1 MPTRD
6 PVHAL
11 TDFAN
16 AMLET
21 IRTLQLETA
30 NVLNLE
36 TEVHES
42 QAREKRAVERAR
54 AMSIKLEELEQTA
67 TNQSQA
73 LRAALA
79 ETADLEQSLTLDLT
93 DGAVVTPTIRT
104 LRVVMRLL
112 AAGLK

>member
-11 TDFAN
+11 ADFAN
-16 AMLET
+16 AMLDT
-21 IRTLQLETA
+21 IRTLQVETA

-36 TEVHES
+36 TELHNS
-42 QAREKRAVERAR
+42 RASENRAIERAR
-54 AMSIKLEELEQTA
+54 AMSIKLEQLEQTA
-67 TNQSQA
+67 TNQAQA

-79 ETADLEQSLTLDLT
+79 ETADLEQTLTLDLNE
-93 DGAVVTPTIRT
+93 GQLITPTIRT
-104 LRVVMRLL
+104 LRVMTRLL